1 MAAVFG
7 MAKQALEC
15 LRNIESD
22 ALGMGYDVPSDDVVS
37 VAERILLRMYA
48 YRQLSYHVCSMS
60 GGRVAIGVD
69 GGFGHSMLVVC
80 EPGNTALC
88 VVTTN
93 RVSRRARYR
102 NSGFLPDD
110 FVRQGLRQMSA
121 ASARPADKVQL

>member
-1 MAAVFG
+1 MHEALHDEVATWPRFLEWP
-7 MAKQALEC
+7 KQALEC

-37 VAERILLRMYA
+37 GAERILLRMYA
-48 YRQLSYHVCSMS
+48 YRQLSYDVYSMS

-88 VVTTN
+88 VVPLTECPVGHGTETQG
-93 RVSRRARYR
+93 SYPMTS
-102 NSGFLPDD
+102 SG
-110 FVRQGLRQMSA
+110 RGCA
-121 ASARPADKVQL
+121 K